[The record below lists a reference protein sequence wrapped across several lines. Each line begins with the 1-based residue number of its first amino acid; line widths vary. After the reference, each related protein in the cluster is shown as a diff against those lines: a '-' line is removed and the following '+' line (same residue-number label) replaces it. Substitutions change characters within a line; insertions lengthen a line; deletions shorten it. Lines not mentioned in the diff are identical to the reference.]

1 MNNDFIKE
9 LKQINIDLTNDLQ
22 SKFEAFYNLLIEEN
36 KITNLTRITD
46 KEEVYYLHFYD
57 SLYSSTLMNINDG
70 NDIKVLDI
78 GSGPGFPG
86 LPLAITFDN
95 LKITTIDAV
104 NKKINFQNKVIKA
117 LNLKNIKPIHSRIE
131 DFKEYESFDFVVS
144 RALSSLNKQ
153 LDLSLPFLKVGG
165 KLIAYKG
172 SLKAEEELN
181 EANELIN
188 KLNGKVASRV
198 KYQVL
203 DRSYELIVIEKT
215 AKTPLLSKK
224 IKESDTIS
232 INEGDI
238 FELKK
243 KHPCGETKFEVIKK
257 GTDCKIKCL
266 GCGRV
271 LLLDRVLLKK
281 SIKRRISSTQI
292 S

>member
-1 MNNDFIKE
+1 MNKEFIE
-9 LKQINIDLTNDLQ
+9 NLKQINIDFNEQLQ
-22 SKFEAFYNLLIEEN
+22 KKFEVFYNLLIEEN

-46 KEEVYYLHFYD
+46 IDEVYNLHFYD
-57 SLYSSTLMNINDG
+57 SLYSSKVMNIKNDE
-70 NDIKVLDI
+70 IKVLDI

-86 LPLAITFDN
+86 LPLAICFPI
-95 LKITTIDAV
+95 LKVTTIDAV
-104 NKKINFQNKVIKA
+104 NKKINFQQKVIKE
-117 LNLKNIKPIHSRIE
+117 LELKNVKPIHTRLE
-131 DFKEYESFDFVVS
+131 DFKEYDSYDFVVS
-144 RALSSLNKQ
+144 RALSSLSKQ

-172 SLKAEEELN
+172 SLKAQEELD
-181 EANELIN
+181 EANELIT
-188 KLNGKVASRV
+188 KLNGKVVSRV

-203 DRSYELIVIEKT
+203 DRSYELVIIEKID
-215 AKTPLLSKK
+215 KTPLLSKK
-224 IKESDTIS
+224 IKEVDTIQ

-243 KHPCGETKFEVIKK
+243 KHPCGETKFEVVKK

-271 LLLDRVLLKK
+271 LLLDRVVLKK
-281 SIKRRISSTQI
+281 SIKRRITPTQI